1 MFQKNKFDIITIGS
15 ATRDIF
21 MKSEQFK
28 IVEDKSFA
36 TGQGECFAL
45 GSKIEIKDIVFA
57 SGGGGT
63 NTAVTF
69 ARQGLKTACVGAIG
83 DDFNG
88 KDILDE
94 LSREGVSVD
103 HFQINKDGHTA
114 YSVILVHESGERTI
128 LSYKGEGQNF
138 DVKKIP
144 FDKFK
149 TKWLFLDSLGGHY
162 DLLETAVNWAV
173 KNGVKL
179 ATDPGGKELDHGL
192 EKLRP
197 LLKHFSIVKMNQE
210 EAAKLTGIDYKNE
223 SEIFKFMDE
232 IVDGIFLM
240 SKGPDGVVASDGKNI
255 YRAGVPDSP
264 VVERTG
270 AGDAFASGFVS
281 QILTATSNKRQATS
295 DDIVK
300 AIQFATANASSVV
313 AQYGAKAGI
322 LKKGDWGPWKLI
334 DVEISTIN

>member
-1 MFQKNKFDIITIGS
+1 MFGSKNKFDIVVLGS
-15 ATRDIF
+15 ATRDVV
-21 MKSEQFK
+21 MKSEQFR
-28 IVEDKSFA
+28 IIEDKSFA

-45 GSKIEIKDIVFA
+45 GSKIEIKDIVFT

-63 NTAVTF
+63 NAAVTF
-69 ARQGLKTACVGAIG
+69 ARQGLKTSCVGAIG

-88 KDILDE
+88 MNITDE
-94 LSREGVSVD
+94 LNHEGVNTD
-103 HFQINKDGHTA
+103 HFQITKDGYTA

-138 DVKKIP
+138 DVNKIA
-144 FDKFK
+144 FEKLN

-173 KNGVKL
+173 KNNVKL
-179 ATDPGGKELDHGL
+179 AIDPGGKELDHGL
-192 EKLRP
+192 ENLQP

-210 EAAKLTGIDYKNE
+210 EAAKLTGIDYRNE

-240 SKGPDGVVASDGKNI
+240 SKGPDGVVASDGKNV

-264 VVERTG
+264 IIERTG
-270 AGDAFASGFVS
+270 AGDAFSSGFVTEY
-281 QILTATSNKRQATS
+281 IRATERQETS
-295 DDIVK
+295 DQVVTK

-313 AQYGAKAGI
+313 TQYGAKAGI
-322 LKKGDWGPWKLI
+322 LKKDDWGPWPLVKVSVSQL
-334 DVEISTIN
+334 

>member
-1 MFQKNKFDIITIGS
+1 MFRTNKFDIISIGS

-28 IVEDKSFA
+28 IVEDKSFV
-36 TGQGECFAL
+36 TGQAECFAL
-45 GSKIEIKDIVFA
+45 GSKIEIKDMVFA

-69 ARQGLKTACVGAIG
+69 ARQGLKTSCVGAIG
-83 DDFNG
+83 NDFNG
-88 KDILDE
+88 RDLIAE
-94 LSREGVSVD
+94 LVQEGVNTEY
-103 HFQINKDGHTA
+103 FQINKDGRTA

-144 FDKFK
+144 FDKFN
-149 TKWLFLDSLGGHY
+149 TRWLFLDSLGGHY

-179 ATDPGGKELDHGL
+179 ATDPGGKEIDHGL
-192 EKLRP
+192 EKLKP
-197 LLKHFSIVKMNQE
+197 LLKYFSIVKMNQE
-210 EAAKLTGIDYKNE
+210 EAAKLTGISYEKE
-223 SEIFKFMDE
+223 EEIFKLMDE
-232 IVDGIFLM
+232 VIDGVFLM
-240 SKGPDGVVASDGKNI
+240 SKGPDGVVASGGEDI

-270 AGDAFASGFVS
+270 AGDAFSSGFVAEYIRS
-281 QILTATSNKRQATS
+281 E
-295 DDIVK
+295 DIVK

-313 AQYGAKAGI
+313 TQYGAKAGI
-322 LKKGDWGPWKLI
+322 LKRGDWGPWPLVK
-334 DVEISTIN
+334 VEQVPL

>member
-1 MFQKNKFDIITIGS
+1 MFGTKKFDIITIGS

-28 IVEDKSFA
+28 IVEDKIFA
-36 TGQGECFAL
+36 IGQGECFAL
-45 GSKIEIKDIVFA
+45 GSKIEIKDIVFT

-63 NTAVTF
+63 NAAVTF
-69 ARQGLKTACVGAIG
+69 ARQGLKTSCVGAIG

-88 KDILDE
+88 KDITDE
-94 LSREGVSVD
+94 LNREGVSAD

-138 DVKKIP
+138 DVKEIP
-144 FDKFK
+144 FDKLGAS
-149 TKWLFLDSLGGHY
+149 WLFLDSLGGHY

-173 KNGVKL
+173 KNKVKL

-192 EKLRP
+192 EKLQP

-210 EAAKLTGIDYKNE
+210 EAAKLMGIDYKNE
-223 SEIFKFMDE
+223 KEIFKAMDE
-232 IVDGIFLM
+232 VVDGIFLM

-255 YRAGVPDSP
+255 YRAGIPNSP

-270 AGDAFASGFVS
+270 AGDAFTSGFITEYIRS
-281 QILTATSNKRQATS
+281 G
-295 DDIVK
+295 DISK

-322 LKKGDWGPWKLI
+322 LKKGDWGPWPL
-334 DVEISTIN
+334 VEVEKSPLN

>member
-1 MFQKNKFDIITIGS
+1 MFRTNKFDIISIGS

-28 IVEDKSFA
+28 IVEDKSFV
-36 TGQGECFAL
+36 TGQAECFAL
-45 GSKIEIKDIVFA
+45 GSKIEIKDMVFT

-63 NTAVTF
+63 NAAVTF
-69 ARQGLKTACVGAIG
+69 ARQGLKTSCVGAIG

-88 KDILDE
+88 RDIIGELD
-94 LSREGVSVD
+94 REAVD
-103 HFQINKDGHTA
+103 TGYFQKKKGGYTA
-114 YSVILVHESGERTI
+114 YSVILIHESGERTI

-138 DVKKIP
+138 DVKEIP
-144 FDKFK
+144 FDKLGAS
-149 TKWLFLDSLGGHY
+149 WLFLDSLGGHY

-179 ATDPGGKELDHGL
+179 AMDPGGKELDHGL

-232 IVDGIFLM
+232 IVDGVFLM
-240 SKGPDGVVASDGKNI
+240 SKGPDGVVG
-255 YRAGVPDSP
+255 
-264 VVERTG
+264 
-270 AGDAFASGFVS
+270 
-281 QILTATSNKRQATS
+281 
-295 DDIVK
+295 
-300 AIQFATANASSVV
+300 
-313 AQYGAKAGI
+313 
-322 LKKGDWGPWKLI
+322 
-334 DVEISTIN
+334 